1 MSLVQVKGNAS
12 GTGTFTIES
21 PNSNS
26 NRTLT
31 LPDITGNVVVD
42 SATQSFTNKSFDS
55 APVSTVS
62 GSAPI
67 SFCRAW
73 VNFNGTGTLA
83 VRGSFNVSS
92 VTDNGTGDY
101 TVNFTTA
108 MSDVNYAANT
118 SVAAEYASAAT
129 VLRQS
134 TEYSVA
140 RATSS
145 LRLYTG
151 YTYSGGYGLE
161 DELIVCVSVFR

>member
-1 MSLVQVKGNAS
+1 MSYVRLGGNAA
-12 GTGTFTIES
+12 GTGVIEITT
-21 PNSNS
+21 PNTNT
-26 NRTLT
+26 NRTVA
-31 LPDITGNVVVD
+31 LPDSSGAVVLD

-62 GSAPI
+62 GTAPI

-83 VRGSFNVSS
+83 VRGSSNVSS

-108 MSDVNYAANT
+108 MPDVNYAANT
-118 SVAAEYASAAT
+118 SVGYDNPGGAA

-134 TEYSVA
+134 TEYSVS
-140 RATSS
+140 RAAAS
-145 LRLYTG
+145 LRLYTD
-151 YTYSGGYGLE
+151 YTYSGGYSVE
-161 DELIVCVSVFR
+161 DQQIVSVSVFR

>member
-1 MSLVQVKGNAS
+1 MSYVRLAGNAA
-12 GTGTFTIES
+12 GTGVIEITT
-21 PNSNS
+21 PNTNT
-26 NRTLT
+26 NRSLT
-31 LPDITGNVVVD
+31 LPDAAGAIVID

-62 GSAPI
+62 GTAPI

-151 YTYSGGYGLE
+151 YTYSGGYALE